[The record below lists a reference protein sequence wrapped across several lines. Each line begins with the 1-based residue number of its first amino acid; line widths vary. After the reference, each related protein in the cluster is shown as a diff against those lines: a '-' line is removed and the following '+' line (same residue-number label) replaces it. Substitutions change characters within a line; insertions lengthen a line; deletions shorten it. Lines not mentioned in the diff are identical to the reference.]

1 MEEHDR
7 LALTALDEGHR
18 RTLDVDELFG
28 DHAADGTRADE
39 FGYRSDR
46 LRYSAVDLSLTAI
59 GQVIG
64 GLILLTFA
72 ADRLVL
78 AAARLSRRSGLS
90 PVLIGAVVVGLGT
103 SLPEM
108 LVSGLA
114 AAEPNGMDLALGNIV
129 GSNIANIALVL
140 GLSVMLSPIVGQ
152 GAILRREGGLMM
164 LGMAALGVLAWDG
177 VLSLGDGVILGVG
190 LVVALTL
197 LVVWSQR
204 DGAAIDLDEIGRE
217 EDVRPGVEALF
228 GVGSLGL
235 TLLGA
240 QLLVTGAHAV
250 AAGLGVSEA
259 VIGLTLV
266 AVGTSL
272 PELATALAA
281 ARRGENDLVLGNVL
295 GSNLFNALGVGG
307 VAGIVGNGA
316 LQSDFGPSLLIML
329 GVAVLAG
336 VLATVGNRLDRWQG
350 AVLLVSYPV
359 VLFLI

>member
-1 MEEHDR
+1 M
-7 LALTALDEGHR
+7 
-18 RTLDVDELFG
+18 
-28 DHAADGTRADE
+28 
-39 FGYRSDR
+39 
-46 LRYSAVDLSLTAI
+46 DLSLVAI
-59 GQVIG
+59 GQVVG

-114 AAEPNGMDLALGNIV
+114 AAEPDGMDLALGNIV

-140 GLSVMLSPIVGQ
+140 GLSVILSPIVGQ
-152 GAILRREGGLMM
+152 GAILKREGGLMM
-164 LGMAALGVLAWDG
+164 LGMAALGVLSWDG
-177 VLSLGDGVILGVG
+177 VLSLGDGVLLGGG
-190 LVVALTL
+190 LLVALTL

-204 DGAAIDLDEIGRE
+204 HGAAIDLEEIGRD
-217 EDVRPGVEALF
+217 EDIRPGVEALF

-240 QLLVTGAHAV
+240 QLLVTGAEEV

-316 LQSDFGPSLLIML
+316 LQADFRPSLLAML

-336 VLATVGNRLDRWQG
+336 VLAAIGNKLDRWQG
-350 AVLLVSYPV
+350 AVLLACYPV
-359 VLFLI
+359 VLVMI

>member
-1 MEEHDR
+1 M
-7 LALTALDEGHR
+7 
-18 RTLDVDELFG
+18 
-28 DHAADGTRADE
+28 
-39 FGYRSDR
+39 
-46 LRYSAVDLSLTAI
+46 DLSLIAV
-59 GQVIG
+59 GQVVG

-90 PVLIGAVVVGLGT
+90 PILIGAVVVGLGT

-114 AAEPNGMDLALGNIV
+114 ASEPNGMDLALGNIV

-140 GLSVMLSPIVGQ
+140 GVSVMLSPIIGQ
-152 GAILRREGGLMM
+152 GVVLRREGVLMM
-164 LGMAALGVLAWDG
+164 VGMAALTVLAWDG
-177 VLSLGDGVILGVG
+177 VLSLGDGVALGVG
-190 LVVALTL
+190 LLVALTL

-204 DGAAIDLDEIGRE
+204 NGADIDLEEIGRD
-217 EDVRPGVEALF
+217 EDIRPGVEALF
-228 GVGSLGL
+228 GLGSLGL

-240 QLLVTGAHAV
+240 QLLVTGAHEV
-250 AAGLGVSEA
+250 AASLGVSEA

-281 ARRGENDLVLGNVL
+281 ARRRENDLVLGNVL
-295 GSNLFNALGVGG
+295 GSNLFNALGVGA

-316 LQSDFGPSLLIML
+316 LQTDFGPSLLVML

-336 VLATVGNRLDRWQG
+336 ALATVGNRLDRWQG
-350 AVLLVSYPV
+350 AVLLVCYPV

>member
-1 MEEHDR
+1 M
-7 LALTALDEGHR
+7 
-18 RTLDVDELFG
+18 
-28 DHAADGTRADE
+28 
-39 FGYRSDR
+39 
-46 LRYSAVDLSLTAI
+46 DLSLVAV
-59 GQVIG
+59 GQVVG

-140 GLSVMLSPIVGQ
+140 GLSVMLRPIAGQ

-164 LGMAALGVLAWDG
+164 VGMAALGLLSWDG
-177 VLSLGDGVILGVG
+177 VLSLIDGVVLGVG
-190 LVVALTL
+190 LLVTLGL
-197 LVVWSQR
+197 LVRWSR
-204 DGAAIDLDEIGRE
+204 RHGAGIDLEEIGRD
-217 EDVRPGVEALF
+217 EDIRPGVEALF

-240 QLLVTGAHAV
+240 QLLVTGAEEV
-250 AAGLGVSEA
+250 AAGLGVSQA

-281 ARRGENDLVLGNVL
+281 ARRGETDLVLGNVL

-307 VAGIVGNGA
+307 VAGIVGSGA
-316 LQSDFGPSLLIML
+316 LQSDFRPSLLLML

-336 VLATVGNRLDRWQG
+336 VLAAVGDRLDRWQG
-350 AVLLVSYPV
+350 AVLLASYPA
-359 VLFLI
+359 VLFVI

>member
-1 MEEHDR
+1 M
-7 LALTALDEGHR
+7 
-18 RTLDVDELFG
+18 
-28 DHAADGTRADE
+28 
-39 FGYRSDR
+39 
-46 LRYSAVDLSLTAI
+46 DLSLLAI
-59 GQVIG
+59 GQVVG

-140 GLSVMLSPIVGQ
+140 GLSVMLRPIVGQ

-164 LGMAALGVLAWDG
+164 LGMAALAALSWDG
-177 VLSLGDGVILGVG
+177 VLSLGDGVLLGVG
-190 LVVALTL
+190 LVVALAL
-197 LVVWSQR
+197 LVVWSR
-204 DGAAIDLDEIGRE
+204 HHGAAIDLEEIGRD
-217 EDVRPGVEALF
+217 EDIRPGVEVVF

-240 QLLVTGAHAV
+240 QLLVTGAEEV

-307 VAGIVGNGA
+307 VAGIVGTGA
-316 LQSDFGPSLLIML
+316 LQADFGPSLLIML
-329 GVAVLAG
+329 GIAVLAG
-336 VLATVGNRLDRWQG
+336 VLATIGNRLDRWQG
-350 AVLLVSYPV
+350 AVLLACYPV
-359 VLFLI
+359 VLFVL